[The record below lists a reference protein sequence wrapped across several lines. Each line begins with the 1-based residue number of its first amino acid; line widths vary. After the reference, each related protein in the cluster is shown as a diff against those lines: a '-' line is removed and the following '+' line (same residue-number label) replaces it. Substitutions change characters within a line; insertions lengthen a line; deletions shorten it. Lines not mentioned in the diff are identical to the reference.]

1 MTTHEPDNQKRIAN
15 RLRRAAGQLNAVI
28 AAVEAGAPCPDV
40 VTQLAAVRSAL
51 DKAGFAIISTAMKD
65 CLAPDP
71 AEQPAGEDSMTP
83 ERLEKLFLMLA

>member
-1 MTTHEPDNQKRIAN
+1 MATTEPDQQRKIAN

-28 AAVEAGAPCPDV
+28 AAVETGAPCADV

-51 DKAGFAIISTAMKD
+51 DKAGFVIISTAMKD
-65 CLAPDP
+65 CVATP
-71 AEQPAGEDSMTP
+71 EPAGDDQMTT